1 MSPAICA
8 GLIRSED
15 RWPLALRLSLCD
27 ARLHEAAKAL
37 PSMDRLEPRIR
48 ILLGSSIAIGPG
60 KAALLQAIG
69 ETGSIAA
76 AGRRMGM
83 SYRRAWVLVKTRNPC
98 FREPL
103 VEAVKGGLGG
113 GGARL
118 TRMGERVLSLYRAM
132 EDHAAS
138 AVLADM
144 EKLRALMV
152 PEPPEG

>member
-1 MSPAICA
+1 
-8 GLIRSED
+8 
-15 RWPLALRLSLCD
+15 
-27 ARLHEAAKAL
+27 
-37 PSMDRLEPRIR
+37 MDRLEPRIR
-48 ILLGSSIAIGPG
+48 ILFGSSIAIGPG

-83 SYRRAWVLVKTRNPC
+83 SYRRAWVLVKTMNAC

-103 VEAVKGGLGG
+103 VEAAKGGIGG

-118 TRMGERVLSLYRAM
+118 TPTGERVLILYRAM

-138 AVLADM
+138 AVLSDM
-144 EKLRALMV
+144 QKLRALLA
-152 PEPPEG
+152 PEPPED

>member
-1 MSPAICA
+1 MN
-8 GLIRSED
+8 
-15 RWPLALRLSLCD
+15 
-27 ARLHEAAKAL
+27 
-37 PSMDRLEPRIR
+37 DRLEPRLR

-60 KAALLQAIG
+60 KAALLEAIS

-83 SYRRAWVLVKTRNPC
+83 SYRRAWLLTKTMNAC

-103 VEAVKGGLGG
+103 IEATKGGLGG

-118 TRMGERVLSLYRAM
+118 TAMGQEVFSLYRTM
-132 EDHAAS
+132 EDHAAT
-138 AVLADM
+138 AVISDM

-152 PEPPEG
+152 EEPPED